1 MSSIDLILWG
11 PDRATFRTFAVAN
24 GMINEVPS
32 EDEQGNPITVD
43 VPRRGFAY
51 SWWNGSGKLM
61 TERRTLR
68 ATQAVDQSNATEF
81 AFNIGAATPD
91 WLDNTVVAQDPA
103 TLETVGTYDR
113 KQGNFA
119 VFTSTGTSP
128 TVGATL
134 DVYSGP
140 LFLDGQVALLRI
152 YDEFFDEDKLDAP
165 LVDSG
170 EVDEEGNPILVKA
183 EQWARSKVARYI
195 KNNGT
200 PGTVAGGSIPYYEVD
215 SVRIFRPQ
223 DVETWLTTNGL
234 PTHSWIGGNRY

>member
-1 MSSIDLILWG
+1 MSIDLILWG
-11 PDRATFRTFAVAN
+11 PDRATFRTFAIAN
-24 GMINEVPS
+24 NMINEVPS

-43 VPRRGFAY
+43 QPRRGFAY
-51 SWWNGSGKLM
+51 SWWNGTGKMM

-68 ATQAVDQSNATEF
+68 DTRAVDQSNATEF
-81 AFNIGAATPD
+81 AFNIGLATPS
-91 WLDNTVVAQDPA
+91 WLDATVVAQDPT

-119 VFTSTGTSP
+119 VFTSTGASP
-128 TVGATL
+128 TVGTSL
-134 DVYSGP
+134 EIYSGP
-140 LFLDGQVALLRI
+140 MYLTGEVALLRI
-152 YDEFFDEDKLDAP
+152 YDTFFEDDRLIPDEADPEK
-165 LVDSG
+165 
-170 EVDEEGNPILVKA
+170 E

-215 SVRIFRPQ
+215 GVRIFRPQ

-234 PTHSWIGGNRY
+234 PTHSWLGGNRF